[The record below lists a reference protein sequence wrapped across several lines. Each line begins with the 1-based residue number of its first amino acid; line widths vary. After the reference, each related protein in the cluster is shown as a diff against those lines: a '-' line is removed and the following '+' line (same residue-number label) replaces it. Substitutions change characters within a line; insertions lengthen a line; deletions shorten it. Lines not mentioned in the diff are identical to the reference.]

1 MPQVIEKNKHVT
13 FSYSIADADSNEVL
27 EAIEVPIPYI
37 HGGTQRMFDKVEA
50 AMDGAQIG
58 DLVEVSLTAGEGFG
72 EPDPELIFTDSVD
85 KVPAQYHR
93 VGAEV
98 GFQNDR
104 GETKSFVVT
113 NVSEKEITIDGN
125 NPLVGKNLI
134 YRVKI
139 HAIREASDAEIKNGV
154 PADGPPLALHYNA
167 D

>member
-1 MPQVIEKNKHVT
+1 MSQAVGKNRHVT

-37 HGGTQRMFDKVEA
+37 HGGTQRMFDKVES
-50 AMDGAQIG
+50 AMNGAQTG
-58 DLVEVSLTAGEGFG
+58 DIVEVSLTPEEGFG

-85 KVPAQYHR
+85 NVPAQYRR

-98 GFQNDR
+98 DFQNDR

-139 HAIREASDAEIKNGV
+139 HAIRDASEAEIKNGM
-154 PADGPPLALHYNA
+154 PADGPPLGLH
-167 D
+167 

>member
-1 MPQVIEKNKHVT
+1 MSQVVGKNRHVT

-50 AMDGAQIG
+50 ALDGARVG
-58 DLVEVSLTAGEGFG
+58 DLVEISLTPKEGFG

-85 KVPAQYHR
+85 NVPAQYRR

-98 GFQNDR
+98 DFQNDH

-139 HAIREASDAEIKNGV
+139 HAVREASDAEIKNGM
-154 PADGPPLALHYNA
+154 PTDGPPLGLH
-167 D
+167 

>member
-1 MPQVIEKNKHVT
+1 VGKNKHVT

-50 AMDGAQIG
+50 ALDGARVG
-58 DLVEVSLTAGEGFG
+58 DLVEISLTPEEGFG
-72 EPDPELIFTDSVD
+72 EPDLELIFTDSVD
-85 KVPAQYHR
+85 NVPAQYRR

-98 GFQNDR
+98 DFQNDR

-139 HAIREASDAEIKNGV
+139 HAIREASDAEIKNGM
-154 PADGPPLALHYNA
+154 PADGPPLGLH
-167 D
+167 

>member
-1 MPQVIEKNKHVT
+1 MSRVIGKNKHVV
-13 FSYSIADADSNEVL
+13 FSYTITDVESGEVL

-50 AMDGAQIG
+50 AMDGAQVG
-58 DLVEVSLTAGEGFG
+58 DILEVSLTPEEGFG

-85 KVPAQYHR
+85 NVPPQYHR

-139 HAIREASDAEIKNGV
+139 HAIREASDAEIKNGA
-154 PADGPPLALHYNA
+154 PADGPPLALH
-167 D
+167 

>member
-1 MPQVIEKNKHVT
+1 MSQVVGKNKHVT

-37 HGGTQRMFDKVEA
+37 HGGTQRMFDKVES
-50 AMDGAQIG
+50 AMDGAQTG
-58 DLVEVSLTAGEGFG
+58 DIVEVSLAPEEGFG

-85 KVPAQYHR
+85 NVPPQYHR

-98 GFQNDR
+98 DFQNDH
-104 GETKSFVVT
+104 GETKSFLVT
-113 NVSEKEITIDGN
+113 SVGEKEITIDGN

-139 HAIREASDAEIKNGV
+139 HAIRDASDAEIKNGM
-154 PADGPPLALHYNA
+154 PADGPPLGLH
-167 D
+167 